1 MEESPSALNKSVVDE
16 IEDMLG
22 KEAADRLKEIK
33 HGDSVFA
40 GGKAQYESVLK
51 ILAKAA
57 SDPDRDYRQAL
68 LLSTFLSR
76 DDATNVVA
84 ALDERRRYGVDIT
97 SVVDLVTAWSAVQ
110 DAKGGRVQSLIEGQT
125 HQSITTNLPSAAKRS
140 FFNRRK
146 KDEPLG

>member
-1 MEESPSALNKSVVDE
+1 MEPDELGKSVIDE
-16 IEDMLG
+16 IEEMLG

-33 HGDSVFA
+33 HGDSVFS

-68 LLSTFLSR
+68 LLSTFLNR
-76 DDATNVVA
+76 DDATKVVA
-84 ALDERRRYGVDIT
+84 ALDERKRYGVDIT
-97 SVVDLVTAWSAVQ
+97 PVVDLIHAWAAVQ
-110 DAKGGRVQSLIEGQT
+110 GARGGRVESLIEGQT
-125 HQSITTNLPSAAKRS
+125 HQSITTNMLSAAKRS
-140 FFNRRK
+140 FFNKRK